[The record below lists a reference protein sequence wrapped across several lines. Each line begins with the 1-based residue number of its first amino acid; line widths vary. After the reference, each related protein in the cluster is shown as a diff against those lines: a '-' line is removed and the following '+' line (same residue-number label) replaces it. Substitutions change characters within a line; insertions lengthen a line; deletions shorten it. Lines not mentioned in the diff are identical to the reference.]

1 MAGVELYHSI
11 CYGYIFADLCMVGLC
26 LDDGLF
32 KSLTYMV
39 DIDTVNMWLVWLLT
53 V

>member
-1 MAGVELYHSI
+1 MVRVELYHSI
-11 CYGYIFADLCMVGLC
+11 FYGYIFAGICMVGLC

-39 DIDTVNMWLVWLLT
+39 DTIYMWLVWLLT